1 MVEKLRCE
9 IISWSETERL
19 CRRLADLVRE
29 SAYRPDLIIAIG
41 RGGYVPARLLCDYLH
56 MMGLTSIK
64 IEHYLSGSDKQ
75 EQAVI
80 RYPLKADISQQ
91 RVLLVDDVNDTG
103 DTLDLAI
110 QHLQAFQPAEIR
122 TAVMH
127 HKTVTHFKVDYYA
140 RKIVKWRW
148 LIYPWAVYED
158 VSGFL
163 RRMSPAPDSLEQAQQ
178 LLQENYNITISLK
191 RIGEIYASMG
201 WQTPTSSP

>member
-1 MVEKLRCE
+1 
-9 IISWSETERL
+9 
-19 CRRLADLVRE
+19 
-29 SAYRPDLIIAIG
+29 
-41 RGGYVPARLLCDYLH
+41 
-56 MMGLTSIK
+56 
-64 IEHYLSGSDKQ
+64 
-75 EQAVI
+75 
-80 RYPLKADISQQ
+80 
-91 RVLLVDDVNDTG
+91 
-103 DTLDLAI
+103 
-110 QHLQAFQPAEIR
+110 
-122 TAVMH
+122 MH

-201 WQTPTSSP
+201 WQIPASNP